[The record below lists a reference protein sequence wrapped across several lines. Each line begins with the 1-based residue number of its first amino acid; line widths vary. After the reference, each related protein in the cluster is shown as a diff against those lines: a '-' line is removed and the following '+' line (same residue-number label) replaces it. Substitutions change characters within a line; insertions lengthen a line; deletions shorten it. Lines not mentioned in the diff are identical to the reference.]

1 MVLRRSAVESS
12 GGIAIVA
19 NAIGDDTRL
28 GRALRKAGFTL
39 GLADFVLLHRTTHA
53 SPSCWAAQYRRW
65 MMCHRAE
72 ASAGFY
78 AALLL
83 NPTAIP
89 AIVMLLGPHDCRA
102 LALCVLSMSAASRL
116 LIALAMDLLLL
127 RRHEVRLG
135 WWVVGKPVAD
145 LLHFMFCVSVLVA
158 PWVHWRGTK
167 YWVKANGDISMSSE
181 PNRPPPM
188 QPTPVADA

>member
-1 MVLRRSAVESS
+1 
-12 GGIAIVA
+12 
-19 NAIGDDTRL
+19 
-28 GRALRKAGFTL
+28 
-39 GLADFVLLHRTTHA
+39 
-53 SPSCWAAQYRRW
+53 

-72 ASAGFY
+72 SSADFY
-78 AALLL
+78 AAMLL

-127 RRHEVRLG
+127 RRHDVRLG

-158 PWVHWRGTK
+158 PLVHWRGTK

-188 QPTPVADA
+188 QPTHVAD